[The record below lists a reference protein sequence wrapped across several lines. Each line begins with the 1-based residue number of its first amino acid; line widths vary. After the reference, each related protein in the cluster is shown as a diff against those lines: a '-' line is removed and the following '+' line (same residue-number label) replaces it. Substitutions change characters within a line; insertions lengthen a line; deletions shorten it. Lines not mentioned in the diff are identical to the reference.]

1 MLCSIAKSCQS
12 SASQT
17 KELRQIPAGCRA
29 FTLVEVM
36 VALSIVAIG
45 MLAAFSAV
53 NQIVSDTTYMREK
66 TLADWIAMN
75 RMTDIRLE
83 GELPE
88 IGESDGEV
96 EFATQSWRWVSRVSE
111 TAVESLRR
119 IEVDV
124 ALADDPDAVLI
135 TLAGFAGSAL
145 SLQSFGSPWL
155 TGAPGGL
162 QPQVP
167 EEPSPPEETPPEE
180 LPPEEPPPEQPGDH

>member
-1 MLCSIAKSCQS
+1 
-12 SASQT
+12 
-17 KELRQIPAGCRA
+17 
-29 FTLVEVM
+29 M

-83 GELPE
+83 GQLPE

-111 TAVESLRR
+111 TPVESLRR

-124 ALADDPDAVLI
+124 ALAADPDAVLI

-155 TGAPGGL
+155 TGAPGAIPPVNPGEDPEL
-162 QPQVP
+162 PS
-167 EEPSPPEETPPEE
+167 EEPE
-180 LPPEEPPPEQPGDH
+180 LPGEDAEFPGEEPEPHDGG